1 MSKIIVVLLLVF
13 GVNLFSQTTYEQLK
27 ELSDK
32 SKYFEAS
39 KLVPEF
45 STANKK
51 DLESQLLCGDI
62 FYSLEDYE
70 NALIYYRKAEE
81 IDNDDYR
88 MLYKVGRTL
97 HRLGNQG
104 EGFKYLDDAIDEL
117 DDDEITEPYLEYADA
132 KLRDKNFMEAET
144 WINRAKDQN
153 DEDSKV
159 YLALGDMYFS
169 QGIYQLAIDNYLT
182 ALKFDESNIPA
193 RANLAESY
201 YWQANREAD
210 PTLSN
215 EYFKKAIMEYDKVG
229 ELDPY
234 NAKAFFQTGK
244 VLFWASRFED
254 SAPKLNRAVQLNPE
268 NKLARWML
276 AQALTELGRC
286 DSAAQHLE
294 WVSQNID
301 SVSIKAQLLLARCYF
316 ANKES
321 QKALVQYE
329 KIKQDTTLNIIDLKR
344 YGNAAILS
352 EDTVKAV
359 SVFEEA
365 IATDPANTCDLMMLM
380 GQLYYV
386 QKEYEKAIGKFDLKL
401 KTEACTEGNEKAIYF
416 TGLSYLFFA
425 NKEGISDEDKSM
437 RLDKALEYFTKAVDL
452 DSNDLRS
459 MVFMGDVFA
468 SKGDMDKAGAQYEL
482 VIDKALQ
489 NPEANAQ
496 QLRQSFAKIC
506 GMYYESKKYDGV
518 IKYGKLWYENQPDVE
533 YGPLYVAI
541 AYQNKYVSSQSE
553 ADQAKACEWYRIV
566 LKVNPN
572 NKTAKE
578 NLGALGC

>member
-1 MSKIIVVLLLVF
+1 MSKIIVVILMVVGL
-13 GVNLFSQTTYEQLK
+13 NLFSQTSYEQLK
-27 ELSDK
+27 QLSDQ
-32 SKYFEAS
+32 SKLFEAS

-51 DLESQLLCGDI
+51 DLKSQILCGDI
-62 FYSLEDYE
+62 FYALEEYE
-70 NALIYYRKAEE
+70 NALIYYKKAEE

-88 MLYKVGRTL
+88 VLFKLGRTL
-97 HRLGNQG
+97 HRLGKD
-104 EGFKYLDDAIDEL
+104 EGYKYLDDAIDEL
-117 DDDEITEPYLEYADA
+117 DDDEITEPYLEYAAA
-132 KLRDKNFMEAET
+132 KLRDKNIMEAET

-159 YLALGDMYFS
+159 YLAFGDMYFS
-169 QGIYQLAIDNYLT
+169 QAIYELAITNYLT
-182 ALKFDESNIPA
+182 ALKYDEKNIPA

-215 EYFKKAIMEYDKVG
+215 ELFKKSILEYDKVA

-234 NAKAFFQTGK
+234 NSKAFFQTGK

-254 SAPKLNRAVQLNPE
+254 AAPKLNRAVQLNPE
-268 NKLARWML
+268 NKIARWFL
-276 AQALTELGRC
+276 AQSLSELNKC

-301 SVSIKAQLLLARCYF
+301 SVKVKAQLLLARCYF
-316 ANKES
+316 ANGES
-321 QKALVQYE
+321 NKAMMQYE

-359 SVFEEA
+359 SIFEEA
-365 IATDPANTCDLMMLM
+365 IATDPANSCDLMMLM

-386 QKEYEKAIGKFDLKL
+386 KKDYENAIKKFELKL
-401 KTEACTEGNEKAIYF
+401 NTEVCSEGNEKAIYF
-416 TGLSYLFFA
+416 AGLSYLFYA
-425 NKEGISDEDKSM
+425 NLEGISPEDKTT
-437 RLDKALEYFTKAVDL
+437 RLSKAMENFTKGVSL

-459 MVFMGDVFA
+459 MVYIGDVYA
-468 SKGDMDKAGAQYEL
+468 AQGDKEKAGQQYEK
-482 VIDKALQ
+482 VIERALQ
-489 NPEANAQ
+489 NPEEFA
-496 QLRQSFAKIC
+496 LPMRQSFAKLC
-506 GMYYESKKYDGV
+506 GMYYESKNYDGM
-518 IKYGKLWYENQPDVE
+518 IKYGKLWSENQPEVE
-533 YGPLYVAI
+533 YGALYVAI
-541 AYQNKYVSSQSE
+541 AYHNRYVGSTND
-553 ADQAKACEWYRIV
+553 ADQSKACEWYNNV

-572 NKTAKE
+572 NKTAKDNLV
-578 NLGALGC
+578 NLGC